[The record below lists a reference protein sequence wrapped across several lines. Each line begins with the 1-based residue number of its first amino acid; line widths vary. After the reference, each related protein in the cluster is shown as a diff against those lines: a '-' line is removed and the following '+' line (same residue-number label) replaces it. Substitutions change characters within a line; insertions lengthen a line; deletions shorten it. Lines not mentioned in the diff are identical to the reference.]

1 MDHVGAKFDLS
12 ATLAAIGQA
21 VMAVICHM
29 VFMFAV
35 HGLFM
40 AALLALAGAFFLV
53 KQHHFG
59 PPLLRV
65 ARRLAIVCAVLALP
79 GVLCIVFWG
88 GLPSAGVFN
97 VNSLGFICAWS
108 LICLHFSAE
117 EINHSQTS
125 SDST

>member
-1 MDHVGAKFDLS
+1 MEHVGAKFDFS
-12 ATLAAIGQA
+12 ETLAAIGQA
-21 VMAVICHM
+21 AMAVICHM
-29 VFMFAV
+29 VFMFAA

-40 AALLALAGAFFLV
+40 AFLLAVAGAFFLV
-53 KQHHFG
+53 RRHHFG

-65 ARRLAIVCAVLALP
+65 ARRLGIVCGVLALP
-79 GVLCIVFWG
+79 GALCIAFWG

-108 LICLHFSAE
+108 LICLHLSAE

-125 SDST
+125 SEQS